1 MVLKLWFH
9 NIGFINIKTAI
20 VTGASKG
27 VGLATV
33 KRLSENGYR
42 VIAVS
47 RNLSKV
53 SELISD
59 NVEVYSLDIT
69 NSKAIE
75 AFFEKYKDITLD
87 LLVNNAGGGSGPTY
101 IINETPENFRKAYDI
116 NVTGPMYL
124 SQIFVSC
131 MEKSESP
138 TIIFITSFG
147 GKVPYRGGGN
157 YTNAKRGERGL
168 IDTMRLEFPQFGIK
182 ITEICPATIDTQ
194 EQKRDNALTA
204 EDLAEAIYWVGSLP
218 SHVNINE
225 IEICHINSS
234 KYN

>member
-1 MVLKLWFH
+1 M
-9 NIGFINIKTAI
+9 KTAI

-33 KRLSENGYR
+33 KRLSENGYK

-47 RNLSKV
+47 RDLSKV
-53 SELISD
+53 SELVSD
-59 NVEVYSLDIT
+59 NVEVYRLDIT
-69 NSKAIE
+69 DSKAIE
-75 AFFEKYKDITLD
+75 IFFEKYKNITLD
-87 LLVNNAGGGSGPTY
+87 LLVNNACGGSGPTH

-124 SQIFVSC
+124 SQLFVPC
-131 MEKSESP
+131 MRRSQSP
-138 TIIFITSFG
+138 TIVFITSFG

-182 ITEICPATIDTQ
+182 ITDICPATIDTQ
-194 EQKRDNALTA
+194 EQKRDHALTA

>member
-1 MVLKLWFH
+1 L
-9 NIGFINIKTAI
+9 KTAI

-33 KRLSENGYR
+33 KRLSENGYK
-42 VIAVS
+42 VVAVS

-53 SELISD
+53 SELVSD
-59 NVEVYSLDIT
+59 NVEVYQLDVT
-69 NSKAIE
+69 DSKAIE
-75 AFFEKYKDITLD
+75 GFFEKYKDITLD
-87 LLVNNAGGGSGPTY
+87 LLVNNAGGGSSPTN
-101 IINETPENFRKAYDI
+101 IINETPENFRRAYDI

-124 SQIFVSC
+124 SQLFVPC
-131 MEKSESP
+131 MERSDSP
-138 TIIFITSFG
+138 TIVFITSFG

-168 IDTMRLEFPQFGIK
+168 IETMRLEFPQFGIK

-194 EQKRDNALTA
+194 EQKRDHALTA

-225 IEICHINSS
+225 IELCHINSS
-234 KYN
+234 KYG

>member
-1 MVLKLWFH
+1 VVLRLWFH

-53 SELISD
+53 SEIISD
-59 NVEVYSLDIT
+59 NVEVYNLDIT
-69 NSKAIE
+69 DSKAIE
-75 AFFEKYKDITLD
+75 VFFEKYKDITLD

-124 SQIFVSC
+124 SQLFVPC
-131 MEKSESP
+131 MERSESP

-182 ITEICPATIDTQ
+182 ITEVCPATIDTQ
-194 EQKRDNALTA
+194 EQKRDQALTA

>member
-1 MVLKLWFH
+1 M
-9 NIGFINIKTAI
+9 KTAI

-33 KRLSENGYR
+33 KRLSENGYK

-59 NVEVYSLDIT
+59 NVEVYNLDIT
-69 NSKAIE
+69 DSKAIE
-75 AFFEKYKDITLD
+75 IFFEKYKDITLD

-124 SQIFVSC
+124 SQLFVPC
-131 MEKSESP
+131 MERSESP
-138 TIIFITSFG
+138 TILFITSFG

-194 EQKRDNALTA
+194 EQKRDQALTA

-225 IEICHINSS
+225 IEMCHIHSS
-234 KYN
+234 KYG

>member
-1 MVLKLWFH
+1 M
-9 NIGFINIKTAI
+9 
-20 VTGASKG
+20 
-27 VGLATV
+27 GLATV

-131 MEKSESP
+131 MERSESP

>member
-1 MVLKLWFH
+1 M
-9 NIGFINIKTAI
+9 KTAI

-33 KRLSENGYR
+33 KRLSENGYK

-47 RNLSKV
+47 RDLSKV
-53 SELISD
+53 SELVSD
-59 NVEVYSLDIT
+59 NVEVYRLDIT
-69 NSKAIE
+69 DSKAIKI
-75 AFFEKYKDITLD
+75 FFEKYKDITLD
-87 LLVNNAGGGSGPTY
+87 LLVNNAGGGAGPTH
-101 IINETPENFRKAYDI
+101 IINETPENFRRAYDI

-124 SQIFVSC
+124 SQLFVPC
-131 MEKSESP
+131 MRRSQSP
-138 TIIFITSFG
+138 TIVFITSFG

-182 ITEICPATIDTQ
+182 ITDICPATIDTQ
-194 EQKRDNALTA
+194 EQKRDQALTA

-234 KYN
+234 KY